1 VTATEASFPFS
12 NKDHLRHHIA
22 GEHETA
28 MDLSRTIDY
37 EDGELILLEG
47 GETDRAVSII
57 VEGQVQ
63 VVKETEKGRVT
74 VAVLEEGDIFGEA
87 SFLAQKRGRRSASV
101 LAKGKVKIGVLDQE
115 KLAAEYGRLS
125 PTFQKMLRDLS
136 ERFTKTTLL
145 TAQLAAKQMKDP
157 NLERRQS
164 KRSSEIQRLR
174 LKVTYYPEP
183 SAGPKGTGTME
194 PITGI
199 LTDIAET
206 ATGLGLITT
215 SFSKSSHGLG
225 ARFIFQITF
234 PGKPMMRVTGQIV
247 WVREMGG
254 QKARL
259 GVKFTET
266 NPYLQKVV
274 KEFLKSLAAE

>member
-1 VTATEASFPFS
+1 
-12 NKDHLRHHIA
+12 
-22 GEHETA
+22 
-28 MDLSRTIDY
+28 MDLNRTIEY
-37 EDGELILLEG
+37 EDGELIILEG
-47 GETDRAVSII
+47 GETDRAVS
-57 VEGQVQ
+57 VVLEGQVQ
-63 VVKETEKGRVT
+63 VVKETERGRVT

-101 LAKGKVKIGVLDQE
+101 LAKGRVKIGFLKQE
-115 KLAAEYGRLS
+115 KLTAEYGRLS

-164 KRSSEIQRLR
+164 KRSSDVQRLR
-174 LKVTYYPEP
+174 LKVTYYPDP
-183 SAGPKGTGTME
+183 SAGLKGSATLE
-194 PITGI
+194 PVTGI
-199 LTDIAET
+199 LTDLAET
-206 ATGLGLITT
+206 GTGLGLITT

-225 ARFIFQITF
+225 ARLIFQITF
-234 PGKPMMRVTGQIV
+234 PGKPMMRVPGQIV
-247 WVREMGG
+247 WLREMGG

-266 NPYLQKVV
+266 NPYLQKLV
-274 KEFLKSLAAE
+274 KEFLQSLATE

>member
-1 VTATEASFPFS
+1 
-12 NKDHLRHHIA
+12 
-22 GEHETA
+22 
-28 MDLSRTIDY
+28 MDLTRTIEY
-37 EDGELILLEG
+37 EDGEMILLEG
-47 GETDRAVSII
+47 GETDRAVS
-57 VEGQVQ
+57 VVLEGQVQ
-63 VVKETEKGRVT
+63 VVKETERGRVT

-101 LAKGKVKIGVLDQE
+101 LAKGKVKIGVLNQE
-115 KLAAEYGRLS
+115 KLTTEYGRLS

-164 KRSSEIQRLR
+164 KRSGDIQRLR

-183 SAGPKGTGTME
+183 SAGSKGTGTME

-199 LTDIAET
+199 LTDLAYT
-206 ATGLGLITT
+206 GTGLGLITT

-225 ARFIFQITF
+225 ARFTFEITF
-234 PGKPMMRVTGQIV
+234 PGKPMIRVPGQIV
-247 WVREMGG
+247 WLREMGG
-254 QKARL
+254 RKARL

-274 KEFLKSLAAE
+274 NEFLQSLAAG

>member
-1 VTATEASFPFS
+1 
-12 NKDHLRHHIA
+12 
-22 GEHETA
+22 
-28 MDLSRTIDY
+28 MDFSRTIEY

-47 GETDRAVSII
+47 GETDRAVS
-57 VEGQVQ
+57 VVLEGQVQ
-63 VVKETEKGRVT
+63 VVKETERGRVT
-74 VAVLEEGDIFGEA
+74 VAVLEEGNIFGEV

-101 LAKGKVKIGVLDQE
+101 LAKGKAKIGFLNQE
-115 KLAAEYGRLS
+115 KLTAEYGRLS

-145 TAQLAAKQMKDP
+145 TAQLAAKHMKDP

-174 LKVTYYPEP
+174 LRVTYYTDP
-183 SAGPKGTGTME
+183 SAGLKGTGITE

-199 LTDIAET
+199 LTDLAET
-206 ATGLGLITT
+206 GTGLGLITT
-215 SFSKSSHGLG
+215 RFSKSSHGLG
-225 ARFIFQITF
+225 ARLIFQITF
-234 PGKPMMRVTGQIV
+234 PGKPMMRVAGEIV
-247 WVREMGG
+247 WLREMGG

-274 KEFLKSLAAE
+274 KEFLQSLAAE

>member
-1 VTATEASFPFS
+1 
-12 NKDHLRHHIA
+12 
-22 GEHETA
+22 
-28 MDLSRTIDY
+28 MDLSRTFEY

-47 GETDRAVSII
+47 GETDRAVS
-57 VEGQVQ
+57 VVLEGQVQ
-63 VVKETEKGRVT
+63 VVKETERGRVT

-101 LAKGKVKIGVLDQE
+101 LAKGKVKIGVLNQE
-115 KLAAEYGRLS
+115 KLTAEYQRLS

-145 TAQLAAKQMKDP
+145 TAQLAAKHMKDP

-174 LKVTYYPEP
+174 LQVAFFPDP
-183 SAGPKGTGTME
+183 SASLRGSATLE
-194 PITGI
+194 PRKGI
-199 LTDIAET
+199 LTDLAET
-206 ATGLGLITT
+206 GTGLGLLTT

-225 ARFIFQITF
+225 ARLIFQITF
-234 PGKPMMRVTGQIV
+234 PGKPMMKVPGQVV
-247 WVREMGG
+247 WLREMGER
-254 QKARL
+254 KARL

-266 NPYLQKVV
+266 NPLLEKII
-274 KEFLKSLAAE
+274 KEFLQSLAAE

>member
-1 VTATEASFPFS
+1 
-12 NKDHLRHHIA
+12 
-22 GEHETA
+22 
-28 MDLSRTIDY
+28 MDLNRTTEY

-47 GETDRAVSII
+47 GETDRRVSIV

-63 VVKETEKGRVT
+63 VVKETERGRVT

-101 LAKGKVKIGVLDQE
+101 FAKGKVKIGVLDQE
-115 KLAAEYGRLS
+115 KLTAEYGRLS
-125 PTFQKMLRDLS
+125 PTFQKLLRDLS

-145 TAQLAAKQMKDP
+145 TAQLAAKHMKDP

-174 LKVTYYPEP
+174 LKVTYYQEP
-183 SAGPKGTGTME
+183 SAGSKGTGTLE
-194 PITGI
+194 PIAAL
-199 LTDIAET
+199 LTDLAET
-206 ATGLGLITT
+206 GTGLGLITT
-215 SFSKSSHGLG
+215 SFSKSSHTLG
-225 ARFIFQITF
+225 ARFTFQITF
-234 PGKPMMRVTGQIV
+234 PGKPMMRVPGQIV
-247 WVREMGG
+247 WLREMGG
-254 QKARL
+254 QTARL

-274 KEFLKSLAAE
+274 KEFLQSLAAE

>member
-1 VTATEASFPFS
+1 
-12 NKDHLRHHIA
+12 
-22 GEHETA
+22 
-28 MDLSRTIDY
+28 MDLSRTIEY

-47 GETDRAVSII
+47 GETDRRVSIV

-63 VVKETEKGRVT
+63 VVKETERGRVT

-101 LAKGKVKIGVLDQE
+101 FAKGKVKIGVLDQE
-115 KLAAEYGRLS
+115 KLTAEYGRLS
-125 PTFQKMLRDLS
+125 PTFQKLLRDLS

-145 TAQLAAKQMKDP
+145 TAQLAAKHMKDP

-164 KRSSEIQRLR
+164 KRSSDIQRLR

-183 SAGPKGTGTME
+183 SAGSKGTGTLE
-194 PITGI
+194 PIPAI
-199 LTDIAET
+199 LTDLAET
-206 ATGLGLITT
+206 GTGLGLITT
-215 SFSKSSHGLG
+215 SFSKSSHTLG
-225 ARFIFQITF
+225 ARFTFQITF
-234 PGKPMMRVTGQIV
+234 PGKPMMRVPGQIV
-247 WVREMGG
+247 WLREMGG
-254 QKARL
+254 QTARL

-274 KEFLKSLAAE
+274 KEFLQSLAAE

>member
-1 VTATEASFPFS
+1 MEP
-12 NKDHLRHHIA
+12 
-22 GEHETA
+22 
-28 MDLSRTIDY
+28 SRTIDY
-37 EDGELILLEG
+37 ADGELILLEG
-47 GETDRAVSII
+47 GETDRAVSIV

-63 VVKETEKGRVT
+63 VVKETERGRVT

-115 KLAAEYGRLS
+115 KLTAEYGRLS

-157 NLERRQS
+157 DLERRQS

-174 LKVTYYPEP
+174 LKVTYYWDP
-183 SAGPKGTGTME
+183 SAGSKGTGIME

-199 LTDIAET
+199 LTDLAET
-206 ATGLGLITT
+206 GTGLGLITT
-215 SFSKSSHGLG
+215 SFSKSSHRLG
-225 ARFIFQITF
+225 ARFMFQITF
-234 PGKPMMRVTGQIV
+234 PGKSMMRVPGEIV
-247 WVREMGG
+247 WLREMGG

-259 GVKFTET
+259 GIKFTGT
-266 NPYLQKVV
+266 NPYLEKVV
-274 KEFLKSLAAE
+274 KEFLQSLSAE